1 MYPNNSNSQEPAP
14 VKTSIPS
21 ISNNKRSV
29 LLTRLDESHSTSIEP
44 ERSPSIYNKRSVV
57 PSFPM
62 TFQTLDIHDP
72 LVLVPLSMLQL
83 DRFKGETSQ
92 QTNLSPQSR
101 SYLPSEIE
109 NHRIQSQ
116 DKHPLISKEQKSGSF
131 STQLCHKNTSTA
143 RKLANQYLIRRRNIE
158 NNQKRR
164 NMNVSKTVV
173 IDVEELSSSI
183 EKVKENIK
191 IHETDQNDSSLCK
204 VCGEEATKY
213 IHYGGRSCASC
224 RAFFRRSVES
234 IAKYDQLN

>member
-62 TFQTLDIHDP
+62 TFQTLNIHDP

-83 DRFKGETSQ
+83 DRFKAGTSQ
-92 QTNLSPQSR
+92 QTILSPQSQND
-101 SYLPSEIE
+101 LPSEIE
-109 NHRIQSQ
+109 NHRIESQ

-131 STQLCHKNTSTA
+131 STQHCNKNTSTA
-143 RKLANQYLIRRRNIE
+143 GKLVHQYLIRRRNIE

-164 NMNVSKTVV
+164 NKNVSKTVV

-234 IAKYDQLN
+234 IAKYDRLN

>member
-1 MYPNNSNSQEPAP
+1 MCQNDFNSQEPAP
-14 VKTSIPS
+14 VKTFTPS
-21 ISNNKRSV
+21 ISNDRRSV
-29 LLTRLDESHSTSIEP
+29 LLTCPDESHSTSIEP
-44 ERSPSIYNKRSVV
+44 ERLPSVYNKRTVV

-62 TFQTLDIHDP
+62 TFQTLDIPEP

-83 DRFKGETSQ
+83 DRFKAGTSQ
-92 QTNLSPQSR
+92 QTISSPESR

-109 NHRIQSQ
+109 NHRIPSQ
-116 DKHPLISKEQKSGSF
+116 DKHPLISKAQKSGSF
-131 STQLCHKNTSTA
+131 ETQHCHKNTSITI
-143 RKLANQYLIRRRNIE
+143 KLPHQYLIRRRNLE

-164 NMNVSKTVV
+164 NKNVSKTVV

-183 EKVKENIK
+183 EKVKENIN
-191 IHETDQNDSSLCK
+191 IHETDQNHSSLCK

-234 IAKYDQLN
+234 IAKYDKLN